1 MIISDELYGKK
12 SNMAYC
18 SCSVTDDFIV
28 KLGDDYFFNY
38 VGKHSSINLLDM
50 IHPDYVDEFKYAC
63 TSLEQGKMVR
73 LITFMC
79 DSEGEYSLVDMGIT
93 DNDHYIVGN
102 KVIDIEIT
110 NLYTVENKYIRLN
123 DDANKY
129 RTFLSMYNDYLFDYD
144 TESNTF
150 SMYVYRS
157 MKPMVVYKKTLDEFE
172 DFVKGYLNNAR
183 HKNDFDVFIEKLRNA
198 NEGFSVEIVAP
209 LIKDVSKLALYNIS
223 CNVIY
228 KHNRKRTVLGIV
240 NSMDNKDETPYYATQ
255 EGKDFFTGLLNKKAC
270 KEYVM
275 DTIAESKEKHY
286 MAVLDIDNFKN
297 VNDTKGH
304 LYGDKV
310 ILKIA
315 SIINSTLNGRGIV
328 GRFGGDEFFIFTNW
342 INTEKQFRSILTY
355 LKQKIRDEFGQDDGT
370 SLVTISIG
378 ACLYPDDG
386 KDYDSLFNRAD
397 KCLYIA
403 KNKGKD
409 RYIIYDPVKHGDFID
424 DIGKTGFSMA
434 PIKKA
439 EQLAVTIADVSVD
452 IVKNGKDA
460 IERNLPLAC
469 KGFEVDG
476 ARIYNA
482 TKGKLLY
489 HYGEYSKLP
498 EIENIINKESFI
510 EMFDKKHYYTTV
522 YTSNLSAVNKEYYKA
537 INDTNIGGMVC
548 CYFENGNGDDI
559 LVCFDTIGRSF
570 SWNES
575 DKNYITTFTK
585 VVASVL

>member
-1 MIISDELYGKK
+1 
-12 SNMAYC
+12 MAYC

-38 VGKHSSINLLDM
+38 VGKHSSVNLLDM
-50 IHPDYVDEFKYAC
+50 IHPDYIDEFKYAC
-63 TSLEQGKMVR
+63 TSLEQGKTVR
-73 LITFMC
+73 IITFMC
-79 DSEGEYSLVDMGIT
+79 DSEGVYSLVDMGIT

-144 TESNTF
+144 TESDTF
-150 SMYVYRS
+150 SIYVYRS

-172 DFVKGYLNNAR
+172 NFVNGYLNNAR
-183 HKNDFDVFIEKLRNA
+183 HKSDFDVFIEKLKNA

-209 LIKDVSKLALYNIS
+209 LIKDVKKLALYNIS

-275 DTIAESKEKHY
+275 DTIAESNEKHY

-342 INTEKQFRSILTY
+342 INTEKQFRSILTF
-355 LKQKIRDEFGQDDGT
+355 LKQKIRDEFGQSDGT

-378 ACLYPDDG
+378 ACLYPEDG

-439 EQLAVTIADVSVD
+439 EQLALTIADVSVD

-460 IERNLPLAC
+460 IERNLSLAC

-476 ARIYNA
+476 VRIYNA
-482 TKGKLLY
+482 TEGKLLY

-498 EIENIINKESFI
+498 EIENIINKEDFI
-510 EMFDKKHYYTTV
+510 ERFDKKHYYTTV

-537 INDTNIGGMVC
+537 ISDTNIGGMVC
-548 CYFENGNGDDI
+548 CYFEGSNGDNI
-559 LVCFDTIGRSF
+559 LVCFDTLQRSF

-575 DKNYITTFTK
+575 DKNYITTLTK
-585 VVASVL
+585 VIASVL